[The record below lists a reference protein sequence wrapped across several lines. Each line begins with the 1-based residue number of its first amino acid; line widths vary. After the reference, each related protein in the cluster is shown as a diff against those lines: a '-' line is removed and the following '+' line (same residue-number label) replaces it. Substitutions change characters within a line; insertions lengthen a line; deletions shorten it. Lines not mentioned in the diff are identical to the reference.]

1 MLFKIGAG
9 LCCFPQRNASALGW
23 GLFFTIGTFVCVAQG
38 TGYVVK
44 LNLPYQ
50 AAALA
55 QLWWLFKIS
64 EENHQLLHLYI
75 QTHKV
80 IC

>member
-23 GLFFTIGTFVCVAQG
+23 GLFFAIGTFVCVAQG

-55 QLWWLFKIS
+55 QLWGYLKSQKRIISCSTCTFK
-64 EENHQLLHLYI
+64 H
-75 QTHKV
+75 TR
-80 IC
+80 

>member
-1 MLFKIGAG
+1 MEL
-9 LCCFPQRNASALGW
+9 LCVAFLREMHLLWVG
-23 GLFFTIGTFVCVAQG
+23 FFSTIGTFVCVAQG
-38 TGYVVK
+38 AGYVVK

-64 EENHQLLHLYI
+64 EENHQLLQLYI

>member
-1 MLFKIGAG
+1 MLFKIGAA

-23 GLFFTIGTFVCVAQG
+23 GFFHHWLISVAQG

-64 EENHQLLHLYI
+64 EENHQLLQLYI